1 MSSPAAESDML
12 LLAEENAQR
21 GESAGVDSE
30 DAAADVEEEEV
41 EEVLEDAMH
50 EQAMEHDDEEYGAEE
65 LLEEDV

>member
-30 DAAADVEEEEV
+30 DAAADVEEEV

>member
-21 GESAGVDSE
+21 GESAGVDLE

-41 EEVLEDAMH
+41 EEVLEDAMQ